1 MIKNPLL
8 ELRDRGQ
15 SVWLDFLAR
24 DFLRKGGLE
33 KLIEQDG
40 LSGVT
45 SNPAIFEKAIAQ
57 SESYDAQI
65 ERALASGWPSVTT
78 IYEELAIADIRDAA
92 DDLRR
97 TYDATGGADGFVSLE
112 VSPYLANDTAGTIE
126 EARRLWRAVGR
137 ENLMVK
143 IPGTPA
149 GLPAIR
155 QLIGE
160 GLNINITLLFSQAVY
175 AEVAEAYLAGLEHLA
190 AAGQPIDRVG
200 SVASFF
206 VSRIDSV
213 ADKLLGER
221 MAAANAEERPA
232 LAALRGKTAIANARL
247 AYRLY
252 QRLFAG
258 SRWAKLKERGARPQ
272 RLLWASTSTKNPDYR
287 DVIYAEELIGPDTV
301 DTMPE
306 ATMDA
311 FRDH

>member
-1 MIKNPLL
+1 M
-8 ELRDRGQ
+8 
-15 SVWLDFLAR
+15 
-24 DFLRKGGLE
+24 
-33 KLIEQDG
+33 
-40 LSGVT
+40 
-45 SNPAIFEKAIAQ
+45 
-57 SESYDAQI
+57 
-65 ERALASGWPSVTT
+65 ASGWPSVKA

-97 TYDATGGADGFVSLE
+97 TYDVTGGADGFVSLE

-143 IPGTPA
+143 VPGTPA

-160 GLNINITLLFSQAVY
+160 GLNINITLLFSRAVY

-190 AAGQPIDRVG
+190 AAGQRVDRVA

-221 MAAANAEERPA
+221 MAAANAEERQA
-232 LAALRGKTAIANARL
+232 LAALRGKTAIANAKL

-272 RLLWASTSTKNPDYR
+272 RLLWASTGTKNPNYPELMY
-287 DVIYAEELIGPDTV
+287 VAPLIGPMTIN
-301 DTMPE
+301 TMPLNTILAFLDHGMVRETIE
-306 ATMDA
+306 AGGDDA
-311 FRDH
+311 RGVMADLERLGISFAAVAKQLEDEGIEKFIEPFDQLLHHIETKSRR